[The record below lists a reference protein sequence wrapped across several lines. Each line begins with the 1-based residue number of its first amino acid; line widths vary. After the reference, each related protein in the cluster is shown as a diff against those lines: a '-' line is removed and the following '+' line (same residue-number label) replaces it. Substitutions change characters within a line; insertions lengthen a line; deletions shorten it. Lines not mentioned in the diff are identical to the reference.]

1 MKNKLRFKYPHK
13 TGEIVIPN
21 FVSSG
26 EKYIH
31 ELASEIKCGG
41 YRCFTKDDPK
51 ERAMRNIDKNNRKLK
66 KLIKKLG
73 LKSGMGF
80 AETQEIRYGS
90 GIKSPG
96 HKGDG

>member
-1 MKNKLRFKYPHK
+1 MKNRLRFKYPHK

-66 KLIKKLG
+66 KLINELG
-73 LKSGMGF
+73 IKTEGYAEKVERLYQESLKSPEESKPNG
-80 AETQEIRYGS
+80 
-90 GIKSPG
+90 
-96 HKGDG
+96 